1 VLLNPILAHKLEHL
15 PLQPGVYI
23 YKDAEG
29 GTLYV
34 GKAKRLRNRVRSYF
48 QESKYHDGRI
58 KVMISK
64 IHDLEIII
72 TDSESEALMLE
83 NTLIKR
89 YAPRYNVM
97 YRDDK
102 SYPYICMTQ
111 GDRPRIFP
119 TRSIIKDGSKYWGPY
134 DSVFA
139 MKSMLE
145 TIRKTFDLC
154 TCACTSKNIDKSRGL
169 PKWHSCFEDYL
180 DHCSV
185 NIPLDIYR
193 DHISKVTQLLNGR
206 TSELISILKDEMAM
220 ASESLAFEEAAKI
233 RDGIHALERFSQ
245 KMKVVSNVPID
256 RDLFALE
263 LDTESDLACGVLFRI
278 REGKLVGSLHRIIK
292 YIEGIPIA
300 EIMQGFIEEYYTSEL
315 SSELPDEVY
324 LSNEMD
330 DDEPVYEYLK
340 TIRGK
345 IVPIS
350 VPQIGEKAQLVKLAQ
365 QNAKIQLREYLLAQ
379 QKREDSRIPHSVQAL
394 MRDLNLPRLPR
405 RIECFDNSN
414 LQGTDPVAAMVC
426 FVDAQPK
433 KSGYKKFMIKTV
445 EGPDD
450 FASMI
455 EVLTRRFSKDNLK
468 EEDLPDLVV
477 IDGGKG
483 QLSSAVFALKSIG
496 VYGKFPI
503 IGLAKRLEEV
513 FLPGSSESIIIPKT
527 SSSLKLLQRVRD
539 EAHRFAITFHREK
552 RSKRTIRS
560 QINDVPGVGP
570 RTSQKLISHFGS
582 VKKIKEAYLEEL
594 EDLVGKSLARSIKDY
609 FDHISD

>member
-1 VLLNPILAHKLEHL
+1 LNPTLVHKLENL

-23 YKDAEG
+23 YKDVEG
-29 GTLYV
+29 GILYV

-48 QESKYHDGRI
+48 QESKAHDGRI

-64 IHDLEIII
+64 ISDLEIII

-89 YAPRYNVM
+89 YSPRYNVM

-119 TRSIIKDGSKYWGPY
+119 TRSIIKDGSRYWGPY
-134 DSVFA
+134 DSVFS

-154 TCACTSKNIDKSRGL
+154 TCSCTSKNIDKSRGL

-180 DHCSV
+180 DHCSI
-185 NIPLDIYR
+185 NIPIDIYQ
-193 DHISKVTQLLNGR
+193 DHINKVTQLLNGR
-206 TSELISILKDEMAM
+206 TTELISILKDEMFL

-233 RDGIHALERFSQ
+233 RDGIQSLERFSQ
-245 KMKVVSNVPID
+245 KMKVISTSPID

-292 YIEGIPIA
+292 NIEGIPVA
-300 EIMQGFIEEYYTSEL
+300 EIMQGFVEEYYTSEL
-315 SSELPDEVY
+315 STELPDEVH
-324 LSNEMD
+324 LSHEMD
-330 DDEPVYEYLK
+330 DDEPVFEYLR
-340 TIRGK
+340 TVRGK
-345 IVPIS
+345 KVPIS
-350 VPQIGEKAQLVKLAQ
+350 MPQIGEKAQLVKLAQ
-365 QNAKIQLREYLLAQ
+365 QNAKIHLREFLLAQ
-379 QKREDSRIPHSVQAL
+379 QKQEDSRIPHSIQAL
-394 MRDLNLPRLPR
+394 RRDLNLPRLPR

-433 KSGYKKFMIKTV
+433 KSAYKKFMIKTV
-445 EGPDD
+445 IGPDD
-450 FASMI
+450 FASMV
-455 EVLTRRFSKDNLK
+455 EVITRRFGKENLK
-468 EEDLPDLVV
+468 DDEIPDLVV

-483 QLSSAVFALKSIG
+483 QLSSAVTALKSIG
-496 VYGKFPI
+496 MYGRFPV

-513 FLPGSSESIIIPKT
+513 FQPGSSESIIIPKT

-539 EAHRFAITFHREK
+539 EAHRFAITFHRQK

-560 QINDVPGVGP
+560 QINDIPGVGP
-570 RTSQKLISHFGS
+570 RTSQKLITHFGS
-582 VKKIKEAYLEEL
+582 VKNIKGAYQ
-594 EDLVGKSLARSIKDY
+594 EDLEAIVGKALARSIREY
-609 FDHISD
+609 FDDLSD